1 MEINW
6 MVVAYI
12 VIGYFAI
19 SGFSRG
25 WWKEA
30 VTTIILV
37 VLIFFLQNPS
47 WAGTFI
53 DLINSLIST
62 VWSVIPDSITP
73 TLSNGIESAF
83 AVSTNGGP
91 FQFDATTPGTWLT
104 ILVLVVGGAILF
116 SRNSL
121 GNEPTLLGKVMG
133 GIIGGVNGFL
143 IMSLVREYLDGR
155 ALPGQTVSTAHI
167 TIVGGSSFGPPAS
180 DVSIQAVGLP
190 NVTILDSM
198 IPWVAIAVGLL
209 FLFSVFRT
217 RVGVASN
224 RDGRKLQA
232 KVPPFYKIPPPPQ
245 RVQPVPPV
253 TPVRIVE

>member
-1 MEINW
+1 MVINW
-6 MVVAYI
+6 MVVTYI
-12 VIGYFAI
+12 VIGYFAV

-30 VTTIILV
+30 ITTIILA
-37 VLIFFLQNPS
+37 VLIFLLQNPT
-47 WAGTFI
+47 WAESFI
-53 DLINSLIST
+53 DLINGLIST
-62 VWSVIPDSITP
+62 VWSVIPGSITP
-73 TLSNGIESAF
+73 TLSNGIEAAF
-83 AVSTNGGP
+83 AVNTGGGP
-91 FQFDATTPGTWLT
+91 FQFDAATPGTWLT
-104 ILVLVVGGAILF
+104 ILVLVIGGAILF

-121 GNEPTLLGKVMG
+121 GFEPTLIGKVMG
-133 GIIGGVNGFL
+133 AFIGGLNGFL
-143 IMSLVREYLDGR
+143 IISLVREYLDGR
-155 ALPGQTVSTAHI
+155 ALPGQTVSTAQI
-167 TIVGGSSFGPPAS
+167 TVVGSSSFGPPAS

-198 IPWVAIAVGLL
+198 IPWVAIGIGLL

-224 RDGRKLQA
+224 QHGRKLQA
-232 KVPPFYKIPPPPQ
+232 KIPPFYKVPPPPQ

>member
-6 MVVAYI
+6 MIVTYV

-30 VTTIILV
+30 VTTIILA
-37 VLIFFLQNPS
+37 VLIFFLQNPD
-47 WAGTFI
+47 WAGGFI
-53 DLINSLIST
+53 DLLNGLIAT
-62 VWSVIPDSITP
+62 VWSIIPDSITP
-73 TLSNGIESAF
+73 TLSNGIEAAF
-83 AVSTNGGP
+83 AVRTDGGP

-104 ILVLVVGGAILF
+104 ILALVVGGAILF
-116 SRNSL
+116 SRTTL
-121 GNEPTLLGKVMG
+121 GHEPTLLGKVMG
-133 GIIGGVNGFL
+133 AFIGAINGFL
-143 IMSLVREYLDGR
+143 VISLVREYLDGR
-155 ALPGQTVSTAHI
+155 ALPGQTVSTAQI
-167 TIVGGSSFGPPAS
+167 TVVGGSSFGPPAS

-198 IPWVAIAVGLL
+198 IPWVAIGVGLL

-217 RVGVASN
+217 RVGVESN
-224 RDGRKLQA
+224 KDGRKLQA
-232 KVPPFYKIPPPPQ
+232 KVPPFYKRPPQ